1 MDLNNQINMTSVFD
15 YLNLQMNNFKK
26 IFQFIL
32 STNLGETIKLGGFF
46 AKNTFMISVD
56 MTEIYFGQFNLVRYL
71 MCWIHFFMLLI
82 TLVFCISLIT
92 FDPMFQLI
100 DNEFLP
106 KNVKPIII
114 LVIVA
119 LISATIARFDFLM
132 AEWNGTISV
141 FRVVYYLQED
151 IKSKHGLTNNNHKK
165 LKTLV
170 KICKIPCIFAVCF
183 YYIIISLIILYISIK
198 SNRITLHILTPFLI
212 YDGFLVAITL
222 AFYFGQGILGLY
234 YYFLLFSQIN
244 DQIHKIYQ
252 KSKWFLTSLDRNRII
267 GLFKEHNLFAIQVH
281 EINFV
286 IRRTLLAFYIILAL
300 VQVITLNIILKTDA
314 WIEKLFYFSGLIFVM
329 VFGFGLSYSLST
341 LTKIA
346 HKPYEII
353 YKIIRKP
360 IPLPFK
366 LKVTFSF

>member
-1 MDLNNQINMTSVFD
+1 M
-15 YLNLQMNNFKK
+15 
-26 IFQFIL
+26 
-32 STNLGETIKLGGFF
+32 LGE
-46 AKNTFMISVD
+46 
-56 MTEIYFGQFNLVRYL
+56 
-71 MCWIHFFMLLI
+71 FFMLFI
-82 TLVFCISLIT
+82 TLMFGISLIT
-92 FDPMFQLI
+92 FDSMFQLI
-100 DNEFLP
+100 DNEFFP
-106 KNVKPIII
+106 KNIKRFII
-114 LVIVA
+114 LAIVG
-119 LISATIARFDFLM
+119 LIGLTVCRFDLLM
-132 AEWNGTISV
+132 AEWNGSISV
-141 FRVVYYLQED
+141 LKVIYYLQED
-151 IKSKHGLTNNNHKK
+151 IKSKHGLTNSNHKK
-165 LKTLV
+165 LATLV

-183 YYIIISLIILYISIK
+183 YYIIISSIVLYISIK

-252 KSKWFLTSLDRNRII
+252 KSRWFLTSLDRNRII
-267 GLFKEHNLFAIQVH
+267 SLFNEHNLLAIQVH

-286 IRRTLLAFYIILAL
+286 IRSTLLAFYIILAL
-300 VQVITLNIILKTDA
+300 IQVITLNIILKTDA
-314 WIEKLFYFSGLIFVM
+314 WIGKLFYFSGLIFVM

-346 HKPYEII
+346 HKPYKII